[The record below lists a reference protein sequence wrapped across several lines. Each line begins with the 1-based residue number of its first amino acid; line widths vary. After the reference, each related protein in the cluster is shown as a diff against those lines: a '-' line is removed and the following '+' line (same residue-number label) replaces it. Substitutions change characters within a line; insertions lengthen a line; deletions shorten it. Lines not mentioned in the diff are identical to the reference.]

1 MNAHVGMSM
10 TRSAEAKVGCSV
22 TPVLFYARGVPQ
34 SDQRCRRA
42 GRRGARLASGPLSS
56 LVSTSLR
63 MTSCLV
69 VQSDSPVPGSLAA
82 DLESV
87 GIHVIGA
94 VQRSMLVQ
102 EAVRLA
108 PDVVVWQEATVGD
121 ELFTA
126 TALLQASAPRPVEVF
141 TADPDVDKMAR
152 ALEAGVHAY
161 EVHGHAVQ
169 RLRAVL
175 QLAQLRFTREQR
187 QREALDDVSH
197 RFEERKLVDRAKGIL
212 MRARQVSEDEA
223 FRILRAASMHSN
235 LRVGQVSQ
243 QVIGAATDAE
253 ALNRAGQLRMLP
265 QRLVKLYALGL
276 AASPAGA
283 KLYTESSERIDA
295 NLAAL
300 AKGLSR
306 STYGD
311 LLNAVRAAWAT
322 LKAALAPPL
331 SAAALADVDAQ
342 AERMLLHADRLVANL
357 EAGTM
362 TGRLHV
368 INVSGRQR
376 MLSQRVAKQALLSQL
391 LRGDAAATAR
401 REAEHARDAF
411 DAAMNYLRGVPLS
424 SREIAESLS
433 AVEAAWEALTQAA
446 THART
451 AAAQQAL
458 GDASE
463 VLLALLEQLTERYER
478 SMQILM
484 G

>member
-1 MNAHVGMSM
+1 
-10 TRSAEAKVGCSV
+10 
-22 TPVLFYARGVPQ
+22 
-34 SDQRCRRA
+34 
-42 GRRGARLASGPLSS
+42 
-56 LVSTSLR
+56 

-69 VQSDSPVPGSLAA
+69 VLSDSSASTALAA

-94 VQRSMLVQ
+94 VQRSILVQ

-108 PDVVVWQEATVGD
+108 PDVVVWQEAVVG
-121 ELFTA
+121 EEVFA
-126 TALLQASAPRPVEVF
+126 SAALLQASAPRPVVVF
-141 TADPDVDKMAR
+141 TTDPDVDKMAR

-161 EVHGHAVQ
+161 EVNGYAVP

-175 QLAQLRFTREQR
+175 QLAQLRFARESR
-187 QREALDDVSH
+187 LRDELSDVSH

-223 FRILRAASMHSN
+223 FRVLRAASMHSN

-243 QVIGAATDAE
+243 QVIGAANDAE
-253 ALNRAGQLRMLP
+253 ALNRSGQLRMLP
-265 QRLVKLYALGL
+265 QRLVKLYALRLVAPALPSMDRLL
-276 AASPAGA
+276 A
-283 KLYTESSERIDA
+283 ESSERVDA

-311 LLNAVRAAWAT
+311 LLDAVRAAWDA
-322 LKAALAPPL
+322 LKAALAPPANL
-331 SAAALADVDAQ
+331 AALAQIDTL

-368 INVSGRQR
+368 INVAGRQR
-376 MLSQRVAKQALLSQL
+376 MLSQRVAKQALLAQL
-391 LRGDAAATAR
+391 LRGDAATAAR
-401 REAEHARDAF
+401 HEAEHASGAF
-411 DAAMNYLRGVPLS
+411 DAAMNYLRGLPLS
-424 SREIAESLS
+424 SREIAETL
-433 AVEAAWEALTQAA
+433 AEAERAWQTLAQAA
-446 THART
+446 AHARPR
-451 AAAQQAL
+451 APQQAV

-463 VLLALLEQLTERYER
+463 ALLDLLEQLTERYER
-478 SMQILM
+478 SMQILL